1 MNNSQNGWPI
11 GAIVLT
17 KYSELEDYVAAFAAG
32 HINLVILVGPP
43 GLAKSRTV
51 RGVLGTE
58 ARWIEGN
65 ATALGIYMQL
75 YEFRDRFV
83 VIDDVDSLYG
93 DRNGV
98 RLLKCLCQT
107 EEVKSVAWHSTT
119 QSLEKNGVPREF
131 TTTSRAIIISNDWRT
146 LNRNVAALQD
156 RGHVLVFRPTAAE
169 VHARAVGWFRDPE
182 ILAWFE
188 SNLSRVAEPSLRLYL
203 RAAELKRADM
213 AWKRIVQLTPDNPRQ
228 QLMLELRRDA
238 ALEGE
243 KARVREFIARGGGCR
258 ATYFNYLRRL
268 RAANILT

>member
-1 MNNSQNGWPI
+1 MNYSRNAWPT
-11 GAIVLT
+11 GAIILT
-17 KYSELEDYVAAFAAG
+17 RYSELEDYAAAFAAR
-32 HINLVILVGPP
+32 HINLLILVGPP
-43 GLAKSRTV
+43 GLAKSRSI
-51 RGVLGTE
+51 RGVLGVE
-58 ARWIEGN
+58 ACWIEGN
-65 ATALGIYMQL
+65 ATALGMYVQL
-75 YEFRDRFV
+75 YEHRDRFV

-119 QSLEKNGVPREF
+119 RSLDRDGVPREF

-169 VHARAVGWFRDPE
+169 VHIKAVSWFQDPE

-188 SNLSRVAEPSLRLYL
+188 ANLSRIAEPSLRLYL
-203 RAAELKRADM
+203 RAAELKRAGMD
-213 AWKRIVQLTPDNPRQ
+213 WKRIAQLSPENLRQ
-228 QLMLELRRDA
+228 QLVLELRRDDQYA
-238 ALEGE
+238 SE
-243 KARVREFIARGGGCR
+243 KARVREFIERGGGCR

-268 RAANILT
+268 RSANVLE